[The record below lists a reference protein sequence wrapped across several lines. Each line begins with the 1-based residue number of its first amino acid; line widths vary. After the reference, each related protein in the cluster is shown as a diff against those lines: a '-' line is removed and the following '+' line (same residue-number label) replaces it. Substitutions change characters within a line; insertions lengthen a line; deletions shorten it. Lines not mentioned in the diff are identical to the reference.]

1 MNYLGVDYGTKRI
14 GLAISSGGT
23 DRAIAKRTIAN
34 DDNALQEII
43 DVCDK
48 KNIDHIVI
56 GESKNFRGQD
66 NAIMKNIRSFQN
78 ALEANGFT
86 TTLVPEFLTT
96 AQARRQPDSPR
107 DVDGSAAALILQTF
121 LDQKNN
127 QPQ

>member
-1 MNYLGVDYGTKRI
+1 MYYLGIDYGIKRI

-23 DRAIAKRTIAN
+23 DRAIAKRTVAN
-34 DDNALQEII
+34 DDNALQKII

-56 GESKNFRGQD
+56 GESKNFHGQD
-66 NAIMKNIRSFQN
+66 NEIMKNIRPFQN

-86 TTLVPEFLTT
+86 VTLVPEFLTT

-121 LDQKNN
+121 LDQKDN
-127 QPQ
+127 QPR